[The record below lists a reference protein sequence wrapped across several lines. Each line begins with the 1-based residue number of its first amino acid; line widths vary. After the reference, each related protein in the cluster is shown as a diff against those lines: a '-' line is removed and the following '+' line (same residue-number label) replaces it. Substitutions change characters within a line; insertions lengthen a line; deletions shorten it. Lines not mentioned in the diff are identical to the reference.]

1 MGCSS
6 HLNCIM
12 SHYFSLFSSSL
23 WFVTADFDSVAVDV
37 VVLYVVALPLF
48 VFRLFLLLALMEN
61 LFIIIHLDPLILILC
76 CYRLGHYYYLLVL
89 LLLPLLLLMLVQQGL
104 PHCQM
109 QFDLWRL

>member
-1 MGCSS
+1 
-6 HLNCIM
+6 M

-23 WFVTADFDSVAVDV
+23 WFVTGDFDSVALVVV

-48 VFRLFLLLALMEN
+48 LFRLFLLLPLMEY
-61 LFIIIHLDPLILILC
+61 LFIILHLDPLILILC
-76 CYRLGHYYYLLVL
+76 CYRLGHYYLLVL

-104 PHCQM
+104 PHYQM

>member
-1 MGCSS
+1 
-6 HLNCIM
+6 M

-23 WFVTADFDSVAVDV
+23 WFVTGDFDSVALVFV

-48 VFRLFLLLALMEN
+48 LFRLFLLLALMEN

-76 CYRLGHYYYLLVL
+76 CYRLGHYYLLVL

-104 PHCQM
+104 PHYQM